1 MAQGW
6 QILLG
11 LWTVMFTSSG
21 DKPVNICMNAKHHK
35 QEPGPED
42 KLYLEV
48 QGQEL
53 AQGWLLRFMREGIQA
68 RWSLYSISPDH
79 LVP

>member
-1 MAQGW
+1 M
-6 QILLG
+6 G
-11 LWTVMFTSSG
+11 LWTVMPTSSG
-21 DKPVNICMNAKHHK
+21 DKSVNICMNAKHHK

-53 AQGWLLRFMREGIQA
+53 AQGWLLRFMREGILHQ
-68 RWSLYSISPDH
+68 P
-79 LVP
+79 